1 MEERRL
7 AVSEECVEPELVSPG
22 GQGQR
27 TSGPRPGPVPPPQPP
42 GLLTRLKA
50 LLAAAL
56 ALLGFA
62 LLVSGALLTSTV
74 IGAIIGIPLILLG
87 ALVFY
92 LLFKFLSLGAVP
104 PVTFRR
110 F

>member
-22 GQGQR
+22 GQGPR
-27 TSGPRPGPVPPPQPP
+27 ASGPRPGPVPPPQPP
-42 GLLTRLKA
+42 GLLARLKA
-50 LLAAAL
+50 LIAAGL

-74 IGAIIGIPLILLG
+74 IGAIIGIPLLLLG

-92 LLFKFLSLGAVP
+92 LLFKFLSLGASP
-104 PVTFRR
+104 TVTFRR